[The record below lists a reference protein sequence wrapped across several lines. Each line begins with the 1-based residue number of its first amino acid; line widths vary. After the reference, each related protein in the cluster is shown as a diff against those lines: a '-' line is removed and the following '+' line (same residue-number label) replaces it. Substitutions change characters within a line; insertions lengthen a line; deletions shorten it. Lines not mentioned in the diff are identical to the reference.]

1 MQSVTYRGRRSAQI
15 ENSLLRVTITA
26 EGGHVAEICHKQ
38 SGVNPLWTPPW
49 PSIEPSVYDPVRHP
63 EYGGHN
69 ESQLLAGIMGHSICL
84 DTFGAPSAE
93 EAAAGMPVHGEAPVA
108 AYKINGGSDWVD
120 LEAQRTRLRA
130 AIQKRNSLALQV
142 ARLTPRPF
150 CACSLEATLPKAQ
163 LRFKRRISL
172 TPDSMVLAFSETLE
186 NLSPTDRPIG
196 WTQHV
201 TLGPPFLEPGHTQFR
216 ASATRSKVIESDFNG
231 GNGSQRQA
239 AEFDWPLCPLKNGQT
254 SDLRVFTSE
263 PVSGGFTSHLMNPDE
278 EHAWFTAW
286 SPSANLLLGYVWKR
300 SDFPWLS
307 RWEENHL
314 RTQPP
319 WNGNGLACGM
329 EFGVSPFVESRREMV
344 NRGNLFGAP
353 TFRWAPAQ
361 SSLQLNYCAFLT
373 FRDSIP
379 EAIGWDG
386 GSKITFAKLRA
397 NRAQNPPDAKSS

>member
-15 ENSLLRVTITA
+15 ENGLLRVTITA
-26 EGGHVAEICHKQ
+26 EGGHVAEIFHKQ
-38 SGVNPLWTPPW
+38 TGVNPLWTPPW
-49 PSIEPSVYDPVRHP
+49 PSLEPSLYDPVRHP

-84 DTFGAPSAE
+84 DTFGAPSSE

-108 AYKINGGSDWVD
+108 PYHISGGSDWVEI
-120 LEAQRTRLRA
+120 EA
-130 AIQKRNSLALQV
+130 V
-142 ARLTPRPF
+142 
-150 CACSLEATLPKAQ
+150 LPKAQ

-172 TPDSMVLAFSETLE
+172 EPDSMVLAFSESLE
-186 NLSPTDRPIG
+186 NLSFTDRPIG

-201 TLGPPFLEPGHTQFR
+201 TLGPPFLEPGRTQFR
-216 ASATRSKVIESDFNG
+216 ASATRSKVIESDFNNG
-231 GNGSQRQA
+231 TGSQQPA
-239 AEFDWPLCPLKNGQT
+239 TEFDWPFCPLKAHACYSKDGRI

-263 PVSGGFTSHLMNPDE
+263 PVSGGFTAHLMNPDDDD
-278 EHAWFTAW
+278 AWFTAW
-286 SPSANLLLGYVWKR
+286 SPSTDVLIGYVWKR

-319 WNGNGLACGM
+319 WNGNGLTCGM

-344 NRGNLFGAP
+344 NRGKLFDAP

-361 SSLQLNYCAFLT
+361 SRLQLNYCAFLT
-373 FRDSIP
+373 TRKSIP
-379 EAIGWDG
+379 ESLHWD
-386 GSKITFAKLRA
+386 SDSNISFET
-397 NRAQNPPDAKSS
+397 